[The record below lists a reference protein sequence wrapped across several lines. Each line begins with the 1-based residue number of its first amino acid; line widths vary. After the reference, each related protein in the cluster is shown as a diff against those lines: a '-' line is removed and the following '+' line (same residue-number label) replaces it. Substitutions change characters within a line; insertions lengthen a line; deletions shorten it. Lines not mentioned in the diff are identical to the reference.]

1 VVGFGGIA
9 VVIQY
14 HIGSIR
20 LYFDLRAL
28 IGQLIWI
35 VLDRFLAVI
44 ALIWCNV
51 EGDTICVG
59 IRIAEIDI
67 LPVKKIEIAD

>member
-1 VVGFGGIA
+1 MSACRRLGQLRRPGRIEGWVVGFGGIA

-28 IGQLIWI
+28 IGRLI
-35 VLDRFLAVI
+35 
-44 ALIWCNV
+44 
-51 EGDTICVG
+51 
-59 IRIAEIDI
+59 
-67 LPVKKIEIAD
+67 